1 VNDKFEIEV
10 SEMLTERAKVDRSTV
25 ELMRACIG
33 TLPDRK
39 PSRTARF
46 GFHLPGLPV
55 RRGSAL
61 ALVGVGALVVAVVAV
76 SLFGRFQSAPV
87 APASPTPTT
96 ATPLVISTPSPS
108 DLPSSTVVPE
118 ALSTRRPTPA
128 FPETLPVA
136 YTGNWLSAAGWSP
149 DGSHFA
155 IAEFTIDS
163 GATYT
168 GIGVIRNPTIHIFDS
183 AGVELES
190 RGASDFAW
198 LDPSSYVILRDETVA
213 GIGVGYWLAY
223 IGRLGS
229 TQLTSLG
236 NYDSIVAGPSGAVA
250 LRKTWDQ
257 TLANP
262 PQYVVVSGGS
272 VSEPRDGYPAAWS
285 RDGSMLAV
293 FHPTQEA
300 VASGSSGPNGWLE
313 VVRSTGQHV
322 VSADKIATGITGQVA
337 FSPDGARLAFRD
349 ETNPTAALPHLG
361 VLEVPSGRLTSIPR
375 LGTFTWA
382 SSSNLL
388 FVEDNNVI
396 SWLASTGKVSTYGP
410 GDLAGASGRGV
421 VVLGND
427 ATHTLTWTNT
437 APGAPGKGSISLASG
452 PSFAAPDAMAWSPDG
467 KSLVVIVG
475 NPVSSQFMDAV
486 IAHF

>member
-1 VNDKFEIEV
+1 MNDKFEIEV
-10 SEMLTERAKVDRSTV
+10 SEMLAEHAKVDRATV
-25 ELMRACIG
+25 ELTRTSVG

-39 PSRTARF
+39 SSKTARL

-61 ALVGVGALVVAVVAV
+61 ALVGVGAVVVAVVAV
-76 SLFGRFQSAPV
+76 SLFGRTQSSPV
-87 APASPTPTT
+87 APGSPTSSSV
-96 ATPLVISTPSPS
+96 TPLVTTTPLPS
-108 DLPSSTVVPE
+108 DLPSPSIAPD

-128 FPETLPVA
+128 FQETLPVV
-136 YTGNWLSAAGWSP
+136 YTGNALSPGGWSP

-163 GATYT
+163 GSVYT
-168 GIGVIRNPTIHIFDS
+168 GVGVIRNPTIHIFDS

-190 RGASDFAW
+190 RGALDFAW
-198 LDPSSYVILRDETVA
+198 LDANSYVILRDETVA
-213 GIGVGYWLAY
+213 GTGVGYWRAY
-223 IGRLGS
+223 IGRVGS
-229 TQLTSLG
+229 TQLTLLG
-236 NYDSIVAGPSGAVA
+236 DYEGIVAGPSGAVA
-250 LRKTWDQ
+250 LRKAWDQ

-300 VASGSSGPNGWLE
+300 VASGSSGPTGWLE

-322 VSADKIATGITGQVA
+322 VSADKIQTGVTGQAA

-396 SWLASTGKVSTYGP
+396 SWSASTGKVSTYGP

-437 APGAPGKGSISLASG
+437 APGAVGKGSISLASG
-452 PSFAAPDAMAWSPDG
+452 PSSGVLDAAWSPDG
-467 KSLVVIVG
+467 KSLILIVG
-475 NPVSSQFMDAV
+475 DQVNSQFMDAV

>member
-1 VNDKFEIEV
+1 MNNKFEIEV
-10 SEMLTERAKVDRSTV
+10 SEMLIEHAKVDRSTV
-25 ELMRACIG
+25 ELTRASIG
-33 TLPDRK
+33 SLPDRK

-46 GFHLPGLPV
+46 GFHLPGLPI

-76 SLFGRFQSAPV
+76 SLFGRIQSSPV
-87 APASPTPTT
+87 APGSPTPSSV
-96 ATPLVISTPSPS
+96 TPLVTATPSPS
-108 DLPSSTVVPE
+108 DVPSPSIAPDT
-118 ALSTRRPTPA
+118 LSTRRPTAA
-128 FPETLPVA
+128 FQETLPVV
-136 YTGNWLSAAGWSP
+136 YTGNALSAAGWSP

-163 GATYT
+163 GSVYT
-168 GIGVIRNPTIHIFDS
+168 GMGVIRNPTIHIFDS

-190 RGASDFAW
+190 RGGLDFAW
-198 LDPSSYVILRDETVA
+198 LDASSYVIVRDESV
-213 GIGVGYWLAY
+213 GGVGSWRTY
-223 IGRLGS
+223 IGRVGS
-229 TQLTSLG
+229 TQLTALG

-250 LRKTWDQ
+250 LRMPWDQ

-262 PQYVVVSGGS
+262 PQYVLVSGGS

-285 RDGSMLAV
+285 RDGSLLAV

-300 VASGSSGPNGWLE
+300 VASGSSGPTGWLE

-322 VSADKIATGITGQVA
+322 VSADKIATGVTGQVA

-361 VLEVPSGRLTSIPR
+361 VLDVPSGRLTSIPR

-388 FVEDNNVI
+388 FVEDNSVI

-410 GDLAGASGRGV
+410 GDLAAASGRGV

-452 PSFAAPDAMAWSPDG
+452 PSFGIPDAVAWSPDG
-467 KSLVVIVG
+467 KSLLVIVG
-475 NPVSSQFMDAV
+475 DPISSQYMDAV